1 MHSQFQKNFQIM
13 GFISGKNIN
22 AINATHILNDTWGA
36 ELCFVSKNDLG
47 ITFERAQHFLYVC
60 F

>member
-36 ELCFVSKNDLG
+36 ELRFASKNDLG
-47 ITFERAQHFLYVC
+47 NNL
-60 F
+60 